1 MEKSFTSQ
9 GVIMFVIRQVS
20 EGHRNNGRI
29 NGNAVG
35 RREAKVCPVL
45 FSRSPAREGAVG
57 VSKLT

>member
-1 MEKSFTSQ
+1 
-9 GVIMFVIRQVS
+9 MFVIRQVS